1 LHFDGE
7 EEFLVAVDDGGCDC
21 GGDEADN
28 NEERA
33 ADAGFSFGE
42 VVGFEDLGL

>member
-1 LHFDGE
+1 LRFDCE

-28 NEERA
+28 DEERA
-33 ADAGFSFGE
+33 TDAGFGFRE